1 MEFCSAPF
9 DGGGGGSF
17 NVSSAPSRP
26 PRSDEGSSASSSIAK
41 MTNATRYIAEDVDF
55 FISIFILSN
64 YSIKIQMSSNYTIAS
79 ASYKDSNANFL
90 NRIRDASDVT
100 TMIRQQG
107 LRRSYRV
114 LHDKGLSPQGGIPQ
128 SHLVDMAHTV
138 GSFAPMNS
146 LMNLSFSECAT
157 CAGIPYSQM
166 KVSLSFVRY

>member
-1 MEFCSAPF
+1 
-9 DGGGGGSF
+9 
-17 NVSSAPSRP
+17 
-26 PRSDEGSSASSSIAK
+26 
-41 MTNATRYIAEDVDF
+41 
-55 FISIFILSN
+55 
-64 YSIKIQMSSNYTIAS
+64 MSSNYTIAS

-107 LRRSYRV
+107 LKRNYQV

-166 KVSLSFVRY
+166 KVSVSFVRY

>member
-1 MEFCSAPF
+1 
-9 DGGGGGSF
+9 
-17 NVSSAPSRP
+17 
-26 PRSDEGSSASSSIAK
+26 
-41 MTNATRYIAEDVDF
+41 
-55 FISIFILSN
+55 
-64 YSIKIQMSSNYTIAS
+64 MSSNYTIAS

-114 LHDKGLSPQGGIPQ
+114 LHDKGLSPQGGILQ

>member
-1 MEFCSAPF
+1 
-9 DGGGGGSF
+9 
-17 NVSSAPSRP
+17 
-26 PRSDEGSSASSSIAK
+26 
-41 MTNATRYIAEDVDF
+41 MTTPVI
-55 FISIFILSN
+55 
-64 YSIKIQMSSNYTIAS
+64 YTIAS

-100 TMIRQQG
+100 AMMRQQG
-107 LRRSYRV
+107 LKRNYQILR
-114 LHDKGLSPQGGIPQ
+114 DKGVPFQGGIPQ

-157 CAGIPYSQM
+157 CAGIPYSQL